1 MSVSSSRTIKITF
14 FVQSAISWLALES
27 VYLTLKNNSV
37 FNVKLILLPFVNHY
51 DLINTVKLLAEKNFS
66 FVVWTDYF
74 IQNDRPDIVFYQMP
88 YGGTYPQ
95 NYGIDYVKQF
105 TKNIFYIPYTSEIG
119 ASQQLIP
126 SYFQE
131 ELHSKATRI
140 FVISK
145 RAQAEFAQ
153 YCPVGNVHTVVM
165 GHPKFDSILKQY
177 QTVNLPSSWQEK
189 IQNKTVILWNPTVG
203 AGTTDLSTFFD
214 WIDCLLDY
222 CARLQDKLTLII
234 RPHPLMFQ
242 RMIQDQICH
251 ATQIEAFKAGLAA
264 ISHVILDENTSYI
277 PAFSVSHCL
286 ISDMSS
292 LLITYL
298 ITNKPIL
305 YLENTQSQ
313 GFLGVISP
321 EEIAAS
327 FDRAREP
334 TALFAF
340 LERVQQGKDP
350 KQAARLALR
359 DALIEKPDGHCAER
373 IMHYIL
379 DNQATLFE

>member
-1 MSVSSSRTIKITF
+1 
-14 FVQSAISWLALES
+14 
-27 VYLTLKNNSV
+27 
-37 FNVKLILLPFVNHY
+37 
-51 DLINTVKLLAEKNFS
+51 
-66 FVVWTDYF
+66 
-74 IQNDRPDIVFYQMP
+74 
-88 YGGTYPQ
+88 
-95 NYGIDYVKQF
+95 
-105 TKNIFYIPYTSEIG
+105 
-119 ASQQLIP
+119 
-126 SYFQE
+126 
-131 ELHSKATRI
+131 
-140 FVISK
+140 
-145 RAQAEFAQ
+145 
-153 YCPVGNVHTVVM
+153 
-165 GHPKFDSILKQY
+165 
-177 QTVNLPSSWQEK
+177 
-189 IQNKTVILWNPTVG
+189 
-203 AGTTDLSTFFD
+203 
-214 WIDCLLDY
+214 
-222 CARLQDKLTLII
+222 
-234 RPHPLMFQ
+234 
-242 RMIQDQICH
+242 
-251 ATQIEAFKAGLAA
+251 
-264 ISHVILDENTSYI
+264 
-277 PAFSVSHCL
+277 
-286 ISDMSS
+286 MSS